1 MSSQVYISNPPSHPT
16 QGEGVSSWV
25 VLSCLLY
32 WLNVSR
38 VHCNSS
44 YTFPKETRKAV
55 GESSLG
61 FPGDKGNK
69 EIRKG
74 WLVRPPSL
82 NCPKNCFYDQ
92 WELCPQLL
100 PSWQET
106 PPLREREGWQTEKAS
121 ARVLV
126 VPSPSWTVSSTAPTN
141 QRDEF
146 KYNIA
151 AVFSYLSSPSL
162 KPKKSESEYSC
173 RPQVKTVQEGLM
185 SVFLHTD
192 ANSWLAQQS
201 LPVPYEVHSLHTH
214 QRGYNIEQTT
224 TTVTPCTPSSTFKKY
239 TTQRYLMQ
247 IRH

>member
-1 MSSQVYISNPPSHPT
+1 MRALSPVASFLARNIPSQRKRGVADWKSFCPCAGSS
-16 QGEGVSSWV
+16 
-25 VLSCLLY
+25 
-32 WLNVSR
+32 
-38 VHCNSS
+38 
-44 YTFPKETRKAV
+44 
-55 GESSLG
+55 
-61 FPGDKGNK
+61 
-69 EIRKG
+69 
-74 WLVRPPSL
+74 
-82 NCPKNCFYDQ
+82 
-92 WELCPQLL
+92 
-100 PSWQET
+100 
-106 PPLREREGWQTEKAS
+106 
-121 ARVLV
+121 
-126 VPSPSWTVSSTAPTN
+126 SPSWTVSSTAPTN

-214 QRGYNIEQTT
+214 QWGYNIEQTT